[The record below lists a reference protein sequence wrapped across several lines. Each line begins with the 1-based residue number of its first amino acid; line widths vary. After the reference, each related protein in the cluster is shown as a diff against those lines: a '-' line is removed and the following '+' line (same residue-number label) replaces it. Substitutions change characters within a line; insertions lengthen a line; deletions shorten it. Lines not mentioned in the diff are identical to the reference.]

1 MADETMLLD
10 PQAVQEKQRKEGVKG
25 EAKPTRKEEAK
36 DAATPPAKKTSQTKT
51 ASVLFG
57 IPQLGLTHVD
67 REVPAQEPPP
77 LAANAEL
84 KYVGHQIGRAS
95 CRERVWIA

>member
-1 MADETMLLD
+1 MADDTIVLD
-10 PQAVQEKQRKEGVKG
+10 PQAQQEKQHKEGVKN
-25 EAKPTRKEEAK
+25 EAKPTREAESK
-36 DAATPPAKKTSQTKT
+36 DAKKPPAKDTSQTKT

-67 REVPAQEPPP
+67 RQVPLDEPPP

-84 KYVGHQIGRAS
+84 KYVGKPTVRYDGAAKAS
-95 CRERVWIA
+95 